1 MAIKICTL
9 WRNKTMKTRMAK
21 SCTLAVALLAASYSV
36 APAASPNLMIGT
48 DMGHTDLYFFNMDT
62 DQRIKVDLSKDPMWP
77 GGGALHTIIT
87 ADGSKAYLSV
97 MSSDKDPATFLALRI
112 NKLDWKAG
120 TADVKITKVMRAAEP
135 GEKPSFLIPTQT
147 DPNQPVTDLWT
158 TSVNNHQLHG
168 PTSHPSGKFFYFTQ
182 WTDNK
187 IRVIDV
193 DKDELAAV
201 DPIQYGTRT
210 RQIHGVFFNPS
221 GDLALATGYFYDM
234 NEVTLYKVDKKTG
247 NLTIDK
253 VIPLTISEK
262 NKEYAAFTHFVW
274 WLDGRYAITSSQQTG
289 NTSLTPTGWKVI
301 GPSVWLI
308 DAVEGKGKMIIGPA
322 KTADDAGI
330 YKPASDVV
338 VVGKKLY
345 VGEEDS
351 MDATVDQ
358 GAVSIWD
365 ISDPSSPKFIKRLMA
380 GKELPDDFKMAHEI
394 YASMDGRYVY
404 AQSWASGHLVKIDG
418 VKDEVIDVASKDAG
432 WHMPHGNFVMGALR

>member
-1 MAIKICTL
+1 MDRFQPLLSAL
-9 WRNKTMKTRMAK
+9 RMTK
-21 SCTLAVALLAASYSV
+21 SCALVVVLLAASYAA
-36 APAASPNLMIGT
+36 APAAAPNLMIGT

-62 DQRIKVDLSKDPMWP
+62 DQRIKVDLSKDPLWP

-87 ADGSKAYLSV
+87 PDGKKAYLSV
-97 MSSDKDPATFLALRI
+97 MSSDKDPATFLALQI
-112 NKLDWKAG
+112 DALDWKAG

-147 DPNQPVTDLWT
+147 DTNQPVTDLWT
-158 TSVNNHQLHG
+158 TVRVTNQQLHG
-168 PTSHPSGKFFYFTQ
+168 PTIHPSGKYVYFTQ

-221 GDLALATGYFYDM
+221 GDLAMATGYYYDM
-234 NEVTLYKVDKKTG
+234 NEMTLYKVDKQTG
-247 NLTIDK
+247 NLTLDK
-253 VIPLTISEK
+253 VMSLTVSEK
-262 NKEYAAFTHFVW
+262 DKEYAAFTHFVW
-274 WLDGRYAITSSQQTG
+274 WLDDRYAITATMQTG
-289 NTSLTPTGWKVI
+289 NTSLTPAGWKVI

-322 KTADDAGI
+322 KSPDEPGI
-330 YKPASDVV
+330 YKPGSDVA

-351 MDATVDQ
+351 MDEKIDSDGYISV
-358 GAVSIWD
+358 WD
-365 ISDPSSPKFIKRLMA
+365 ISDRSAPKFVKLLRP
-380 GKELPDDFKMAHEI
+380 GKELPQDFQLSHTL
-394 YASMDGRYVY
+394 YRTLDGRYVY
-404 AQSWASGHLVKIDG
+404 VESWNSGHVLKIDTSTDG
-418 VKDEVIDVASKDAG
+418 VVKVASKADVG
-432 WHMPHGNFVMGALR
+432 WQMPHGAFIPGTIR